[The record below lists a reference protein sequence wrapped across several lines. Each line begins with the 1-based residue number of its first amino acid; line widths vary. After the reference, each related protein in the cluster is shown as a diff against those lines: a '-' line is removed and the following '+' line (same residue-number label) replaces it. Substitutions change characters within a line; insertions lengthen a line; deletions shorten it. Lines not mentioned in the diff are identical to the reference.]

1 MLRTKT
7 FAIVLVVVTMVVTLV
22 VVVSGVLVLAFKQM
36 LFLSILTKEQ
46 NKLSPLYSYMR
57 GDRMPTSAFSNQEN
71 GDEQITILSLQ
82 VFIRGDYSHLWNH
95 CAFLLLL
102 LFVLLLS
109 CFCFV
114 FLRFQH
120 VGKYVGKREKRRGF
134 HRLNPR
140 FDLWTLIWVVRKLV
154 SI

>member
-1 MLRTKT
+1 M
-7 FAIVLVVVTMVVTLV
+7 LVVVTMVVTLV

-82 VFIRGDYSHLWNH
+82 VFIRGDYSHL
-95 CAFLLLL
+95 
-102 LFVLLLS
+102 
-109 CFCFV
+109 
-114 FLRFQH
+114 
-120 VGKYVGKREKRRGF
+120 
-134 HRLNPR
+134 
-140 FDLWTLIWVVRKLV
+140 
-154 SI
+154 